1 MLKSHNLCQIFS
13 EYLPTYNIF
22 KSLDY
27 AYPKDVKDFIITLL
41 YFILFYFISLY
52 YFLFLISPVKF
63 SKLNIVVAV

>member
-41 YFILFYFISLY
+41 NFIVFYFILFHFTL
-52 YFLFLISPVKF
+52 LFSFFNKPCKVFK
-63 SKLNIVVAV
+63 A